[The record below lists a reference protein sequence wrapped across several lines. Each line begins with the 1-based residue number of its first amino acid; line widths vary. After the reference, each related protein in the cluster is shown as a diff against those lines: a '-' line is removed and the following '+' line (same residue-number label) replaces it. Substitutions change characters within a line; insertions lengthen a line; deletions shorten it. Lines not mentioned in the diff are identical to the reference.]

1 MPYEIVIGDIS
12 DLKFKV
18 DVIVTLACPD
28 PHKIGYGVDRAIF
41 DKAGEKMREDRLLR
55 KPHENGKMFIA
66 SAHKLNAQRLI
77 HAYSPYYINGEQGE
91 DGKLRECYD
100 NAMSM
105 AYTLGYRSIAFPLI
119 SSGNNGFPIRVAY
132 RVAMCA
138 FHEFCE
144 KHIDMHMYLIIFDEQ
159 TIGYCRMQRMNIR
172 TDDQVQME
180 LSGGKIEW
188 EYPEKFRERD
198 AWEYPKTRQE
208 TYESIKAT
216 NALKIEEAVAI
227 DDIFRKTAGKDIFTV
242 LCELMEYA
250 TNRRKCKPTS
260 ICRSAYLGDEYY
272 SNNVKNQK
280 GSTMSKQKVLGFA
293 IAFRLN
299 LQKTEEL
306 LHRAGYALQPDNQ
319 FDAIVME
326 HIACD
331 NYDIDAINQE
341 LVLNGQ
347 IPFGPAGR
355 NFYGRKGGSHK
366 PYEDV
371 QKKTLYNGDHKE
383 RLPGEKRARHN
394 VSK

>member
-12 DLKFKV
+12 DLKFQV

-28 PHKIGYGVDRAIF
+28 PHRIGYGVDWAVF
-41 DKAGEKMREDRLLR
+41 DKAGEKMREDRLQR
-55 KPHENGKMFIA
+55 KPHESGKMFIA

-91 DGKLRECYD
+91 EGRLRECYD

-119 SSGNNGFPIRVAY
+119 SSGNNCFPIRVAY

-144 KHIDMHMYLIIFDEQ
+144 KHMDMHIYLIVFDEH
-159 TIGYCRMQRMNIR
+159 TIAYCRTQRMNIR

-180 LSGGKIEW
+180 LSRGKIDW
-188 EYPEKFRERD
+188 EYPVAFREKD

-216 NALKIEEAVAI
+216 NASKIEEAVAI
-227 DDIFRKTAGKDIFTV
+227 DDIFRKTAGRDVFAV
-242 LCELMEYA
+242 LCELMEDA
-250 TNRRKCKPTS
+250 ANRRKCTPST
-260 ICRSAYLGDEYY
+260 ICESVYLGEKYY

-280 GSTMSKQKVLGFA
+280 GSAISKQKALGFA

-306 LHRAGYALQPDNQ
+306 LHRAGYALQPSNQ
-319 FDAIVME
+319 FDAVVME
-326 HIACD
+326 HISQG
-331 NYDIDAINQE
+331 NYDIDTINQK
-341 LVLNGQ
+341 LVLSNQ
-347 IPFGPAGR
+347 MPFGPAVR
-355 NFYGRKGGSHK
+355 NYYGREVRSHK
-366 PYEDV
+366 PCEDKA
-371 QKKTLYNGDHKE
+371 KKSLYIGEHKE
-383 RLPGEKRARHN
+383 RLPGGKRVRHN
-394 VSK
+394 MSK